1 MSIKPKS
8 LLCISLISAL
18 TLAISTPANGAN
30 PDDGYPQGVSA
41 PGRTCPNAPV
51 GDVVVSEITQKS
63 LVCTLIDGQKKWW
76 VKGEPLPVAPAASG
90 GSTDKAP
97 EIVYIPKY
105 KLAAK
110 ALAKMKVYENVTY
123 ANKTATQHLD
133 IYMPKGVVKPPLIV
147 WTHGGG
153 FVIGDDDFMKFDES
167 AKLLEVFI
175 KNGIA
180 VASVNYRL
188 SQEAL
193 FPAAGVDTKSAI
205 RFLRANA
212 SKYGYDSKKFAT
224 GGDSAGSYLALMAA
238 ITADQPSPFDD
249 PTDPNRGVSAK
260 VSVVIDLFGN
270 ADFFEMTSNN
280 EKYPCDQSK
289 NPYPGAPGNINPWFG
304 DTREDQSIV
313 QDQSLVGKLR
323 DVGTICVPWTD
334 PAKYMCDMTYD
345 LTNNSDEPV
354 EINGF
359 VFLRVDSRTYQAD
372 SSDQYSNATD
382 YISATLNPGQT
393 KWARTSFQVP
403 TDGKIMQ
410 LWIGSLDLKKVVI
423 SIDALAETF
432 DN

>member
-1 MSIKPKS
+1 MSFKQES
-8 LLCISLISAL
+8 LLCLSLISAL
-18 TLAISTPANGAN
+18 TLAISTPAKGAN
-30 PDDGYPQGVSA
+30 PDDGYPQGTAA
-41 PGRTCPNAPV
+41 PGRTCPSAAV

-76 VKGEPLPVAPAASG
+76 VKGEPLPAATG

-105 KLAAK
+105 KLPAK
-110 ALAKMKVYENVTY
+110 ALAKIKLYENVTY
-123 ANKTATQHLD
+123 ANKSATQHLD
-133 IYMPKGVVKPPLIV
+133 IYMPKGVSKPPLIV

-167 AKLLEVFI
+167 AKLLELFI

-188 SQEAL
+188 AQEAL

-212 SKYGYDSKKFAT
+212 SKYGYDPKKFAT

-260 VSVVIDLFGN
+260 VSAVIDLYGN
-270 ADFFEMTSNN
+270 VDFFEMTANN

-289 NPYPGAPGNINPWFG
+289 NPYPGAPGNIHPWFG
-304 DTREDQSIV
+304 DI
-313 QDQSLVGKLR
+313 
-323 DVGTICVPWTD
+323 
-334 PAKYMCDMTYD
+334 
-345 LTNNSDEPV
+345 TNSKV
-354 EINGF
+354 
-359 VFLRVDSRTYQAD
+359 QAD
-372 SSDQYSNATD
+372 MKSGGLYPYIKSSTSLPAFYIFHGSDDCSVSPYDSKNLDAAVKAQNGKSTLKIVPGAIHGGAGVWDAVMKAVPTIKKTL
-382 YISATLNPGQT
+382 ISA
-393 KWARTSFQVP
+393 K
-403 TDGKIMQ
+403 
-410 LWIGSLDLKKVVI
+410 
-423 SIDALAETF
+423 
-432 DN
+432 

>member
-1 MSIKPKS
+1 MSFKPKS
-8 LLCISLISAL
+8 LLCLSLISAL

-30 PDDGYPQGVSA
+30 PDDGYPQGTAA
-41 PGRTCPNAPV
+41 PGRTCPTVAV
-51 GDVVVSEITQKS
+51 GEVIVSEITQKS

-76 VKGEPLPVAPAASG
+76 VKGEPLPVAPSSPPQATG
-90 GSTDKAP
+90 GSTAKAP

-105 KLAAK
+105 KLPAK
-110 ALAKMKVYENVTY
+110 ALAKMKLYENVTY

-167 AKLLEVFI
+167 AKLLELFV

-188 SQEAL
+188 AQEAL

-212 SKYGYDSKKFAT
+212 SKYGYDPKKFAT

-260 VSVVIDLFGN
+260 VSAVIDLYGN

-289 NPYPGAPGNINPWFG
+289 NPYPGAPGNIHPWFG
-304 DTREDQSIV
+304 DI
-313 QDQSLVGKLR
+313 
-323 DVGTICVPWTD
+323 
-334 PAKYMCDMTYD
+334 
-345 LTNNSDEPV
+345 TNSKV
-354 EINGF
+354 
-359 VFLRVDSRTYQAD
+359 QAD
-372 SSDQYSNATD
+372 MKSGGLYPYIKSSTSLPAFYIFHGSDDCSVSPYDSKNLDAAVKAQKGKSTLKIVPGAIHGGAGVWDAVMKAVPTIKKTL
-382 YISATLNPGQT
+382 ISA
-393 KWARTSFQVP
+393 K
-403 TDGKIMQ
+403 
-410 LWIGSLDLKKVVI
+410 
-423 SIDALAETF
+423 
-432 DN
+432 

>member
-1 MSIKPKS
+1 MSFKPKS
-8 LLCISLISAL
+8 LLCLFLISAL
-18 TLAISTPANGAN
+18 TLAISPPANGAN

-76 VKGEPLPVAPAASG
+76 VKGEPLPVAPSSPPQATG
-90 GSTDKAP
+90 GSTEKAP

-167 AKLLEVFI
+167 AKLLEAFI

-280 EKYPCDQSK
+280 VKYPCDQSK

-304 DTREDQSIV
+304 DTRE
-313 QDQSLVGKLR
+313 
-323 DVGTICVPWTD
+323 
-334 PAKYMCDMTYD
+334 AK
-345 LTNNSDEPV
+345 V
-354 EINGF
+354 
-359 VFLRVDSRTYQAD
+359 QAD
-372 SSDQYSNATD
+372 MKSGGLYPYIKSSTSLPAFYIFHGSDDCSVSPYDSKNLDAAVKAQKGKSALKIVPGAIHGGAGVWDAVMKAVPTIKKTL
-382 YISATLNPGQT
+382 ISA
-393 KWARTSFQVP
+393 K
-403 TDGKIMQ
+403 
-410 LWIGSLDLKKVVI
+410 
-423 SIDALAETF
+423 
-432 DN
+432 

>member
-1 MSIKPKS
+1 MSFKPKS
-8 LLCISLISAL
+8 LLCLSLISAL

-90 GSTDKAP
+90 GSTAKSP

-105 KLAAK
+105 KLPAK

-133 IYMPKGVVKPPLIV
+133 IYMPKGVSKPPLIV

-167 AKLLEVFI
+167 AKLLELFI

-188 SQEAL
+188 AQEAL

-212 SKYGYDSKKFAT
+212 SKYGYDPKKFAT

-260 VSVVIDLFGN
+260 VSAVIDLYGN
-270 ADFFEMTSNN
+270 ADFFEMTANN

-289 NPYPGAPGNINPWFG
+289 NPYPGAPGNIHPWFG
-304 DTREDQSIV
+304 DI
-313 QDQSLVGKLR
+313 
-323 DVGTICVPWTD
+323 
-334 PAKYMCDMTYD
+334 
-345 LTNNSDEPV
+345 TNSKV
-354 EINGF
+354 
-359 VFLRVDSRTYQAD
+359 QAD
-372 SSDQYSNATD
+372 MKSGGLYPYRKSSTSLPAFYIFHGSDDCSVSPYDSKNLDAAVKAQKGKSTLKIVPGAIHGGAGVWDAAMKAVPAIKKTL
-382 YISATLNPGQT
+382 ISA
-393 KWARTSFQVP
+393 K
-403 TDGKIMQ
+403 
-410 LWIGSLDLKKVVI
+410 
-423 SIDALAETF
+423 
-432 DN
+432 

>member
-1 MSIKPKS
+1 MSFRPKS
-8 LLCISLISAL
+8 LQSLTLISAL

-51 GDVVVSEITQKS
+51 GEVVVSEITQKS

-90 GSTDKAP
+90 GSTEKAP

-105 KLAAK
+105 KLPAK

-133 IYMPKGVVKPPLIV
+133 IYMPKGVSKPPLIV

-167 AKLLEVFI
+167 AKLLELFI

-188 SQEAL
+188 AQEAL

-212 SKYGYDSKKFAT
+212 SKYGYDPKKFAT

-260 VSVVIDLFGN
+260 VSAVIDLYGN
-270 ADFFEMTSNN
+270 ADFFEMTANN

-289 NPYPGAPGNINPWFG
+289 NPYPGAPGNIHPWFG
-304 DTREDQSIV
+304 DI
-313 QDQSLVGKLR
+313 
-323 DVGTICVPWTD
+323 
-334 PAKYMCDMTYD
+334 
-345 LTNNSDEPV
+345 TNSKV
-354 EINGF
+354 
-359 VFLRVDSRTYQAD
+359 QAD
-372 SSDQYSNATD
+372 MKSGGLYPYIKSSTSLPAF
-382 YISATLNPGQT
+382 YIFHGSDDCSVSPYDSKNLDAAVKAQKGKSTLKIVPGAIHGGAGVWDAVM
-393 KWARTSFQVP
+393 KAVP
-403 TDGKIMQ
+403 TI
-410 LWIGSLDLKKVVI
+410 KKTLV
-423 SIDALAETF
+423 SAK
-432 DN
+432 